1 MMAAH
6 FQMQAEVPRR
16 RILSIVTSALALS
29 SIAIVGGC
37 RVSRPDS
44 DHAKSQILYT
54 AVASDPRTFNPILI
68 TDSSSGQLTGDLFES
83 LLRVNPVTTLPEAGL
98 AEKWD
103 IAPDSKSI
111 TFRLRHDAKWF
122 DGEPV
127 TAHDVLF
134 TLDVI
139 YDPKVPNSIRPAIT
153 IDHQR
158 IAAEAPDDYTVV
170 MHLPKPFAPLLYS
183 LGIQVIPAHIL
194 EPVWKAGNF
203 NHTWGIDTPPEKLI
217 GNGAYKMTHYSQ
229 SQLVRYD
236 RNENYWMKDEHG
248 GQLPR
253 LHGQT
258 VTIVPDQNTAYLRYL
273 SGQID
278 VYSPRAE
285 EVFPLEKKRDDKELG
300 IAVQEIGIDTG
311 TLFFSFN
318 RNPRRFVKAGVTNPK
333 LDWFTD
339 LKFLQAMAHMVDKK
353 SMIDLVFHQLAVP
366 AVADISP
373 ENKIFANPNLK
384 DYDYDPKLAADML
397 EAAGYHLVKPG
408 VRNDPKGNRLEFDLT
423 TNTGNAERNEMC
435 TIFKQDLEGL
445 GIKVN
450 YRPLEFTTLVD
461 KLDSSFD
468 WDCILMGFTGGIEPN
483 DGANF
488 YRSSGNLHIWNPNQ
502 PKPATPWEAEID
514 TLLDQGASEMD
525 PTKRAPYY
533 WRIQE
538 ILHDQLPIIETVRAQ
553 RYASW
558 KNSLQNYQPKVWGLY
573 KPEWMEFKAD

>member
-1 MMAAH
+1 MKAEGRRNRIRSAIICAA
-6 FQMQAEVPRR
+6 
-16 RILSIVTSALALS
+16 ALS
-29 SIAIVGGC
+29 SLAIFPGC
-37 RVSRPDS
+37 RVNRPAS
-44 DHAKSQILYT
+44 DHATSQILYT
-54 AVASDPRTFNPILI
+54 VVGSDPRTFNPILV
-68 TDSSSGQLTGDLFES
+68 TDATSGRLTGDLFES
-83 LLRVNPVTTLPEAGL
+83 LLRLDPVTTLPEAGL
-98 AEKWD
+98 AEKWE
-103 IAPDSKSI
+103 IAPDSKAI
-111 TFRLRHDAKWF
+111 TFHLRHDVKWF
-122 DGEPV
+122 DGQPF

-139 YDPKVPNSIRPAIT
+139 YDPKVPNSVRPAIT

-158 IAAEAPDDYTVV
+158 IIAEAPDDYTVV

-194 EPVWKAGNF
+194 EAIWKAGDF
-203 NHTWGIDTPPEKLI
+203 NHTWGIDTAPDKI
-217 GNGAYKMTHYSQ
+217 VGDGAYQLTRYAQ
-229 SQLVRYD
+229 SQAANYD
-236 RNENYWMKDEHG
+236 RNNAYWMKDEHG

-258 VTIVPDQNTAYLRYL
+258 ITIVQDQNAEYLRYL

-278 VYSPRAE
+278 IYDPRAE
-285 EVFPLEKKRDDKELG
+285 EVSSLQDKLNNHQLD
-300 IAVQEIGIDTG
+300 IQVQQVGIDTG

-318 RNPRRFVKAGVTNPK
+318 RNSRHYIKDGVANPK

-339 LKFLQAMAHMVDKK
+339 LKFLQAMAHMIDKK
-353 SMIDLVFHQLAVP
+353 SMIDLVFHGLAVP

-384 DYDYDPKLAADML
+384 DYEYDPKLAADML

-408 VRNDPKGNRLEFDLT
+408 LRTDPKGNRLEFDLT
-423 TNTGNAERNEMC
+423 TNSGNPERNEMC
-435 TIFKQDLEGL
+435 TIFKQDLESL

-468 WDCILMGFTGGIEPN
+468 WDCILMGFTGGVEPN

-514 TLLDQGASEMD
+514 TLLDEGASEMD
-525 PTKRAPYY
+525 ITKRPQYY
-533 WRIQE
+533 WRIQQ
-538 ILHDQLPIIETVRAQ
+538 ILHDQLPILETVRQ
-553 RYASW
+553 TRYASW
-558 KNSLQNYQPKVWGLY
+558 KNSLENYQPKVWGAY

>member
-1 MMAAH
+1 MPAR
-6 FQMQAEVPRR
+6 FQMTADRR
-16 RILSIVTSALALS
+16 RRPIAAAATCA
-29 SIAIVGGC
+29 IAIASLAIFPGC
-37 RVSRPDS
+37 RVNRPAN
-44 DHAKSQILYT
+44 DHAKNQILYT

-68 TDSSSGQLTGDLFES
+68 TDATSSALTGDLFES
-83 LLRVNPVTTLPEAGL
+83 LIRLNPVTTLPEAGL

-103 IAPDSKSI
+103 IAPDSKAI
-111 TFRLRHDAKWF
+111 TFHLRHDVKWF
-122 DGEPV
+122 DGQPV

-158 IAAEAPDDYTVV
+158 IIADAPDDYTVV

-183 LGIQVIPAHIL
+183 IGIPVMPAHIL
-194 EPVWKAGNF
+194 ESVWKAGNF
-203 NHTWGIDTPPEKLI
+203 NHTWGIDTPPDKLV
-217 GNGAYKMTHYSQ
+217 GNGPYRMTHYAQ

-236 RNENYWMKDEHG
+236 RNNDYFMKDEHG

-258 VTIVPDQNTAYLRYL
+258 VTIVQDQNAAYLRYL

-278 VYSPRAE
+278 VYGPRTE
-285 EVFPLEKKRDDKELG
+285 EVSPLQDKVKNKELD
-300 IAVQEIGIDTG
+300 ITVQQIGIDTG
-311 TLFFSFN
+311 SLFFTFN
-318 RNPRRFVKAGVTNPK
+318 RNPRHYLKGGVTNPK
-333 LDWFTD
+333 LNWFTD
-339 LKFLQAMAHMVDKK
+339 LKFLQAMAHMIDKK
-353 SMIDLVFHQLAVP
+353 SMTDLVFHQLAVP

-373 ENKIFANPNLK
+373 ENKIFHNPNLK

-397 EAAGYHLVKPG
+397 EAAGYHLAKPG
-408 VRNDPKGNRLEFDLT
+408 VRTDPNGSRLEFDLT
-423 TNTGNAERNEMC
+423 TNTGTPERNEMC
-435 TIFKQDLEGL
+435 TIFKQDVESL

-450 YRPLEFTTLVD
+450 YRPLEFTTLAD

-468 WDCILMGFTGGIEPN
+468 WDCVLIGFTGGVEPN

-488 YRSSGNLHIWNPNQ
+488 YRSSGNLHLWNPSQ

-525 PTKRAPYY
+525 PNKRAPYY
-533 WRIQE
+533 WRIQQ
-538 ILHDQLPIIETVRAQ
+538 ILHDNLPIIETVRQQ

-558 KNSLQNYQPKVWGLY
+558 KNPLENYQPKVWGLY
-573 KPEWMEFKAD
+573 KPEWMQFKAD

>member
-1 MMAAH
+1 MK
-6 FQMQAEVPRR
+6 AESLRN
-16 RILSIVTSALALS
+16 RILPALTCAIALSALAIS
-29 SIAIVGGC
+29 TGC
-37 RVSRPDS
+37 HVSRS
-44 DHAKSQILYT
+44 GADHEKNQILYSAT
-54 AVASDPRTFNPILI
+54 ASDPRTFNPILI
-68 TDSSSGQLTGDLFES
+68 TDATSGELTGDLFES
-83 LLRVNPVTTLPEAGL
+83 LIRVNPVTTLPEPGL

-103 IAPDSKSI
+103 IAPDSKAI
-111 TFRLRHDAKWF
+111 TFHLRHDVKWF
-122 DGEPV
+122 DGQPV

-158 IAAEAPDDYTVV
+158 IIAEAPDDYTVV

-183 LGIQVIPAHIL
+183 IGIPVMPAHIL
-194 EPVWKAGNF
+194 EPVWKAGNY
-203 NHTWGIDTPPEKLI
+203 NHTWGIDTDPSKLV
-217 GNGAYKMTHYSQ
+217 GDGPYHMTRYAQ
-229 SQLVRYD
+229 SQVVNYD
-236 RNENYWMKDEHG
+236 RNNDYWMKDEHG

-253 LHGQT
+253 LHGQA
-258 VTIVPDQNTAYLRYL
+258 VTIVQDQNAAYLRYL

-278 VYSPRAE
+278 VYGPRTE
-285 EVFPLEKKRDDKELG
+285 EVSALQDKVKNHELD
-300 IAVQEIGIDTG
+300 ITVQQIGIDTG
-311 TLFFSFN
+311 SLFFTFN
-318 RNPRRFVKAGVTNPK
+318 RNPRHFVKNGVTSPK
-333 LDWFTD
+333 LNWFTD
-339 LKFLQAMAHMVDKK
+339 LKFLQAMAHMIDKK

-366 AVADISP
+366 AVADVSP
-373 ENKIFANPNLK
+373 ENKIFHNPNLK

-408 VRNDPKGNRLEFDLT
+408 LRTDPKGNPLEFDLT
-423 TNTGNAERNEMC
+423 TNTGTPERNEMC
-435 TIFKQDLEGL
+435 TIFKQDVESL

-468 WDCILMGFTGGIEPN
+468 WDCVLIGFTGGIEPN
-483 DGANF
+483 DGQNF

-514 TLLDQGASEMD
+514 TLLDQGAAEMD
-525 PTKRAPYY
+525 PNKRAPYY
-533 WRIQE
+533 WRIQQ
-538 ILHDQLPIIETVRAQ
+538 ILHDQLAILETVRQQ

-573 KPEWMEFKAD
+573 KPEWREFKAD

>member
-1 MMAAH
+1 MTARS
-6 FQMQAEVPRR
+6 QMKADSMRKR
-16 RILSIVTSALALS
+16 FLTSITCALALS
-29 SIAIVGGC
+29 SVAISMGC
-37 RVSRPDS
+37 RVNRASN
-44 DHAKSQILYT
+44 DHAKNQILYT
-54 AVASDPRTFNPILI
+54 AMASDPRTFNPILI
-68 TDSSSGQLTGDLFES
+68 TDATSSALTSDLFES
-83 LLRVNPVTTLPEAGL
+83 LIRLNPVTTLPEAGL

-103 IAPDSKSI
+103 IAPDSKAI
-111 TFRLRHDAKWF
+111 TFHLRHDVKWF
-122 DGEPV
+122 DGQPL

-183 LGIQVIPAHIL
+183 IGIPVMPAHIL
-194 EPVWKAGNF
+194 EPVWKAGNY
-203 NHTWGIDTPPEKLI
+203 NHTWGIDTSPDKLI
-217 GNGAYKMTHYSQ
+217 GDGPYRMTHYAQ
-229 SQLVRYD
+229 SQVVNYD
-236 RNENYWMKDEHG
+236 RNDNYWMTDEHG

-253 LHGQT
+253 LHGQN
-258 VTIVPDQNTAYLRYL
+258 VTIVQDQNAEYLRYL

-278 VYSPRAE
+278 IYSPRAE
-285 EVFPLEKKRDDKELG
+285 EVFPLEDKVSKHELDVTVKK
-300 IAVQEIGIDTG
+300 IGIDTG
-311 TLFFSFN
+311 SLFFSFN
-318 RNPRRFVKAGVTNPK
+318 RNPRHYVKNGATNPK
-333 LDWFTD
+333 LNWFTD

-353 SMIDLVFHQLAVP
+353 SMIDLVFHQLAEP
-366 AVADISP
+366 AVSDISP
-373 ENKIFANPNLK
+373 ENKIFSNPNLK
-384 DYDYDPKLAADML
+384 DYDYDPKEAADML
-397 EAAGYHLVKPG
+397 EAAGYHLVRPG
-408 VRNDPKGNRLEFDLT
+408 VRTDPKGNRLEFDLT
-423 TNTGNAERNEMC
+423 TNSGNHERDQMC
-435 TIFKQDLEGL
+435 TIFKQDIESL

-468 WDCILMGFTGGIEPN
+468 WDCILMGFTGGVEPN

-488 YRSSGNLHIWNPNQ
+488 YRSSGNLHIWDPNE

-525 PTKRAPYY
+525 PNKRAPYY
-533 WRIQE
+533 WKIQQ
-538 ILHDQLPIIETVRAQ
+538 ILHDELPIIETVRSQ

-558 KNSLQNYQPKVWGLY
+558 KNSLEDYQPKVWGTY

>member
-1 MMAAH
+1 MAAR
-6 FQMQAEVPRR
+6 FQMQAESRR
-16 RILSIVTSALALS
+16 NRIFQVLTSAIALSALAIL
-29 SIAIVGGC
+29 AGC
-37 RVSRPDS
+37 RVNRTGI
-44 DHAKSQILYT
+44 DHEKSQILYT
-54 AVASDPRTFNPILI
+54 VIGSDPRTFNPILI
-68 TDSSSGQLTGDLFES
+68 TDASSGTLTGDLFES
-83 LLRVNPVTTLPEAGL
+83 LIRLNPVTTLPEPGL

-111 TFRLRHDAKWF
+111 TFHLRHDVRWF
-122 DGEPV
+122 DGRPV

-170 MHLPKPFAPLLYS
+170 MHLPRPFAPLLYS
-183 LGIQVIPAHIL
+183 IGIPVMPAHIL
-194 EPVWKAGNF
+194 EPAWKAGNY
-203 NHTWGIDTPPEKLI
+203 NHTWGIDTPPDQLV
-217 GNGAYKMTHYSQ
+217 GNGPYHMAHYTQ
-229 SQLVRYD
+229 GQVVRYD
-236 RNENYWMKDEHG
+236 RNNDYWMKDEHG

-258 VTIVPDQNTAYLRYL
+258 VTIVPDQNAEYLRYL

-278 VYSPRAE
+278 TYGPRAE
-285 EVFPLEKKRDDKELG
+285 EVSALEDKAKNHELD
-300 IAVQEIGIDTG
+300 ITVQKIGVDTG
-311 TLFFSFN
+311 SLFFSFN
-318 RNPRRFVKAGVTNPK
+318 RNPRHYVKGGATNPK
-333 LDWFTD
+333 LEWFTD
-339 LKFLQAMAHMVDKK
+339 LKFLQAMAHMIDKQ
-353 SMIDLVFHQLAVP
+353 SMIDLVFHSLAEP

-397 EAAGYHLVKPG
+397 EAAGYHLAKPG
-408 VRNDPKGNRLEFDLT
+408 VRTDPKGNRLEFDLT
-423 TNTGNAERNEMC
+423 TNTGSPERNEMC
-435 TIFKQDLEGL
+435 TIFKQDLESL

-468 WDCILMGFTGGIEPN
+468 WDCVLIGFTGGVEPN

-488 YRSSGNLHIWNPNQ
+488 YRSSGNLHIWDPNQ
-502 PKPATPWEAEID
+502 PKPVTPWEAEID

-525 PTKRAPYY
+525 PNKRAPYY
-533 WRIQE
+533 WKIQQ
-538 ILHDQLPIIETVRAQ
+538 ILHDQLPILETVRQQ

>member
-1 MMAAH
+1 MK
-6 FQMQAEVPRR
+6 AESRR
-16 RILSIVTSALALS
+16 RGILPILICAIALS
-29 SIAIVGGC
+29 SIAFVSGC
-37 RVSRPDS
+37 VHRPGNNHEKD
-44 DHAKSQILYT
+44 QILYT
-54 AVASDPRTFNPILI
+54 VIGSDPRTFNPILI
-68 TDSSSGQLTGDLFES
+68 TDASSSAITNDLFES
-83 LLRVNPVTTLPEAGL
+83 LLRLNPVTTLPEAGL
-98 AEKWD
+98 AETWD

-111 TFRLRHDAKWF
+111 TFHLRHDVKWF
-122 DGEPV
+122 DGQPF

-183 LGIQVIPAHIL
+183 IGIPVMPAHIL
-194 EPVWKAGNF
+194 EPVWKEGNY
-203 NHTWGIDTPPEKLI
+203 NHIWGIDTAPDKLV
-217 GNGAYKMTHYSQ
+217 GNGQYHMTHYTQ
-229 SQLVRYD
+229 GQVVQYQ
-236 RNENYWMKDEHG
+236 RNEDYWMKDEHG

-258 VTIVPDQNTAYLRYL
+258 ITIVPDQNAEYLRFL

-278 VYSPRAE
+278 TYSPRME
-285 EVFPLEKKRDDKELG
+285 EVFPLQQKVKNHELD
-300 IAVQEIGIDTG
+300 ITVQKIGVDTG
-311 TLFFSFN
+311 SLFFSFN
-318 RNPRRFVKAGVTNPK
+318 RNPRHFIKDGVTNPK
-333 LDWFTD
+333 MNWFTD

-353 SMIDLVFHQLAVP
+353 SMIELVFHGLGEA

-373 ENKIFANPNLK
+373 ENKIFHNPNLK
-384 DYDYDPKLAADML
+384 DYDYDPKLAADLL
-397 EAAGYHLVKPG
+397 EGAGYHLVNG
-408 VRNDPKGNRLEFDLT
+408 VRTDPKGNRLEFDLT
-423 TNTGNAERNEMC
+423 TNTGSPERNEMC
-435 TIFKQDLEGL
+435 TIFKQDLERL

-468 WDCILMGFTGGIEPN
+468 WDCILIGFTGGVEPN

-502 PKPATPWEAEID
+502 PTPATPWEAEID

-525 PTKRAPYY
+525 ITKRPQYY
-533 WRIQE
+533 WKIQQ
-538 ILHDQLPIIETVRAQ
+538 ILHDQLPIIETVRGQ
-553 RYASW
+553 RYAAW
-558 KNSLQNYQPKVWGLY
+558 KNSLINYQPKVWGTY

>member
-1 MMAAH
+1 MSTQ
-6 FQMQAEVPRR
+6 FQMKADSRRR
-16 RILSIVTSALALS
+16 RILSILTCAIALS
-29 SIAIVGGC
+29 SIAIVAGC
-37 RVSRPDS
+37 RVNRPGSNREKD
-44 DHAKSQILYT
+44 QILYT
-54 AVASDPRTFNPILI
+54 VIGSDPRTFNPILI
-68 TDSSSGQLTGDLFES
+68 TDASSSAITNDLFES
-83 LLRVNPVTTLPEAGL
+83 LLRLNPVTTLPEAGL

-111 TFRLRHDAKWF
+111 TFHLRHDVKWF
-122 DGEPV
+122 DGQPF

-158 IAAEAPDDYTVV
+158 IAAEAPDDYTVI

-183 LGIQVIPAHIL
+183 IGIPVMPAHIL
-194 EPVWKAGNF
+194 EPVWKAGNY
-203 NHTWGIDTPPEKLI
+203 NHIWGIDTAPDKLV
-217 GNGAYKMTHYSQ
+217 GNGQYHMTHYTQ
-229 SQLVRYD
+229 GQVVQYE
-236 RNENYWMKDEHG
+236 RNNDYWMKDENG

-258 VTIVPDQNTAYLRYL
+258 ITIVPDQNAEYLRFL

-278 VYSPRAE
+278 TYSPREE
-285 EVFPLEKKRDDKELG
+285 EVFPLEQKVKNHELD
-300 IAVQEIGIDTG
+300 ITVQKIGVDTG
-311 TLFFSFN
+311 SLFFSFN
-318 RNPRRFVKAGVTNPK
+318 RNPRHFIKDGVTNPK
-333 LDWFTD
+333 MNWFTD

-353 SMIDLVFHQLAVP
+353 SMIELVFHGLGEA

-373 ENKIFANPNLK
+373 ENKIFHNPNLK
-384 DYDYDPKLAADML
+384 DYDYDPKLAADLL
-397 EAAGYHLVKPG
+397 EGAGYHLVNG
-408 VRNDPKGNRLEFDLT
+408 VRTDPKGNRLEFNLT
-423 TNTGNAERNEMC
+423 TNTGSPERNEMC
-435 TIFKQDLEGL
+435 TIFKQDLERL

-468 WDCILMGFTGGIEPN
+468 WDCVLIGFTGGVEPN

-502 PKPATPWEAEID
+502 PAPATPWEAEID
-514 TLLDQGASEMD
+514 TMLDQGASEMD
-525 PTKRAPYY
+525 ITKRPQYY
-533 WRIQE
+533 WKIQQ
-538 ILHDQLPIIETVRAQ
+538 ILHDQLPIIETVRGQ
-553 RYASW
+553 RYAAW
-558 KNSLQNYQPKVWGLY
+558 KNSLINYQPKVWGTY

>member
-1 MMAAH
+1 MMTAR
-6 FQMQAEVPRR
+6 FQMQAEVPRQ
-16 RILSIVTSALALS
+16 RILSIVTCAIALS
-29 SIAIVGGC
+29 AIAIVGGC
-37 RVSRPDS
+37 RVSGPDS

-54 AVASDPRTFNPILI
+54 YAGSDPRTFNPILI

-83 LLRVNPVTTLPEAGL
+83 LLRINPVTTLPEAGL

-111 TFRLRHDAKWF
+111 TFHLRNDAKWF
-122 DGEPV
+122 DGQPV

-158 IAAEAPDDYTVV
+158 IAADAPDDYTVV

-203 NHTWGIDTPPEKLI
+203 NHTWGIDTPPDKLI

-278 VYSPRAE
+278 TYGPRAE
-285 EVFPLEKKRDDKELG
+285 EVFPLEKKRDDKELD

-318 RNPRRFVKAGVTNPK
+318 RNPRHFVKAGVTNPK

-423 TNTGNAERNEMC
+423 TNTGNPERNEMC

-533 WRIQE
+533 WRIQQ
-538 ILHDQLPIIETVRAQ
+538 ILHDQLPILETVRAQ

-558 KNSLQNYQPKVWGLY
+558 KNSLLNYQPKVWGLY
-573 KPEWMEFKAD
+573 KQEWMEFKAD

>member
-1 MMAAH
+1 MKADRG
-6 FQMQAEVPRR
+6 RR
-16 RILSIVTSALALS
+16 RLLPAITCAIALS
-29 SIAIVGGC
+29 SLAIFPGC
-37 RVSRPDS
+37 RVNRPAN
-44 DHAKSQILYT
+44 DHGLNQILYT

-68 TDSSSGQLTGDLFES
+68 TDATSGTLTGDLFES
-83 LLRVNPVTTLPEAGL
+83 LIRVNPVTTLPEAGL

-103 IAPDSKSI
+103 IAPDGKAI
-111 TFRLRHDAKWF
+111 TFHLRRDVKWF
-122 DGEPV
+122 DGRPV

-153 IDHQR
+153 IDRQR

-170 MHLPKPFAPLLYS
+170 MRLPKPFAPLLYS
-183 LGIQVIPAHIL
+183 IGIPVIPAHIL
-194 EPVWKAGNF
+194 EPVWRSGNF
-203 NHTWGIDTPPEKLI
+203 NHAWGIDTSPDKLV
-217 GNGAYKMTHYSQ
+217 GNGPYHMTHYTQ

-236 RNENYWMKDEHG
+236 RNNDYWMKDEHG

-258 VTIVPDQNTAYLRYL
+258 VTIVQDQNAAYLRYL

-278 VYSPRAE
+278 IYGPRTE
-285 EVFPLEKKRDDKELG
+285 EVSPLLEKEKNHELD
-300 IAVQEIGIDTG
+300 ITVQQIGIDTG
-311 TLFFSFN
+311 SLFFTFN
-318 RNPRRFVKAGVTNPK
+318 RNPRHYVKSGLTNPK

-339 LKFLQAMAHMVDKK
+339 LKFLQAMAHMIDKK

-373 ENKIFANPNLK
+373 ENKIFHNPNLK
-384 DYDYDPKLAADML
+384 DYDYDPKLAAGML

-408 VRNDPKGNRLEFDLT
+408 LRTDPKGNRLEFDLT
-423 TNTGNAERNEMC
+423 TNTGTPERNEMC
-435 TIFKQDLEGL
+435 TIFKQDVESL

-468 WDCILMGFTGGIEPN
+468 WDCVLIGFTGGIEPN

-488 YRSSGNLHIWNPNQ
+488 YRSSGNLHLWNPNQ

-525 PTKRAPYY
+525 PNKRAPYY
-533 WRIQE
+533 WRIQQ
-538 ILHDQLPIIETVRAQ
+538 ILHDQLPIIETVRQQ
-553 RYASW
+553 RYSSW
-558 KNSLQNYQPKVWGLY
+558 KNSLENYQPKVWGLY
-573 KPEWMEFKAD
+573 KPEWMQFKAD

>member
-1 MMAAH
+1 MPGRL
-6 FQMQAEVPRR
+6 QMKAESRR
-16 RILSIVTSALALS
+16 MRILPAIACAIALS
-29 SIAIVGGC
+29 WLAIFTGC
-37 RVSRPDS
+37 RVNRPAS
-44 DHAKSQILYT
+44 DHATSQILYT

-68 TDSSSGQLTGDLFES
+68 TDATSSTLTSDLFES
-83 LLRVNPVTTLPEAGL
+83 LIRVNPVTTLPEAGL

-103 IAPDSKSI
+103 IAPDSKTI
-111 TFRLRHDAKWF
+111 TFHLRHDVKWF
-122 DGEPV
+122 DGQPV
-127 TAHDVLF
+127 NAHDVLF

-158 IAAEAPDDYTVV
+158 IIAEAPDDYTVV

-183 LGIQVIPAHIL
+183 IGIPVMPAHIL

-203 NHTWGIDTPPEKLI
+203 NHTWGIDTPPDKLV
-217 GNGAYKMTHYSQ
+217 GNGPYHMTHYTQ
-229 SQLVRYD
+229 GQLVRYD
-236 RNENYWMKDEHG
+236 RNNDYWMKDEHG

-258 VTIVPDQNTAYLRYL
+258 VTIVQDQNAAYLRYL

-278 VYSPRAE
+278 IYGPRTE
-285 EVFPLEKKRDDKELG
+285 EVSPLQDKVKNHELDVT
-300 IAVQEIGIDTG
+300 VQQIGIDTG
-311 TLFFSFN
+311 SLFFTFN
-318 RNPRRFVKAGVTNPK
+318 RNPRHYVKNGVTNPK

-339 LKFLQAMAHMVDKK
+339 LKFLQAMAHTIDKK
-353 SMIDLVFHQLAVP
+353 SMIDLIFHQLAVP

-373 ENKIFANPNLK
+373 ENKIFHNPNLK

-408 VRNDPKGNRLEFDLT
+408 VRTDPKGNRLEFDLT
-423 TNTGNAERNEMC
+423 TNTGTPERNEMC
-435 TIFKQDLEGL
+435 TIFKQDVESL

-468 WDCILMGFTGGIEPN
+468 WDCVLIGFTGGIEPN
-483 DGANF
+483 EGANF
-488 YRSSGNLHIWNPNQ
+488 YRSSGNLHLWNPNQ
-502 PKPATPWEAEID
+502 PTPATPWEAEID

-533 WRIQE
+533 WKIQQ
-538 ILHDQLPIIETVRAQ
+538 ILHEQLPILETVRQQ
-553 RYASW
+553 RYSSW
-558 KNSLQNYQPKVWGLY
+558 KNSLENYQPKVWGTY
-573 KPEWMEFKAD
+573 KPEWMQFKAD

>member
-1 MMAAH
+1 
-6 FQMQAEVPRR
+6 MQAEGPRVR
-16 RILSIVTSALALS
+16 NPTAVTCAIVLS
-29 SIAIVGGC
+29 SLAIFPGC
-37 RVSRPDS
+37 RVNRPGA
-44 DHAKSQILYT
+44 DHEKNQILYS

-68 TDSSSGQLTGDLFES
+68 TDSTSSALTGDLFDS
-83 LLRVNPVTTLPEAGL
+83 LIRMNPVTTLPEAGL
-98 AEKWD
+98 AEKWE
-103 IAPDSKSI
+103 IAPDSKAI
-111 TFRLRHDAKWF
+111 TFHLRRDAKWF
-122 DGEPV
+122 DGQPV
-127 TAHDVLF
+127 TARDVLF

-203 NHTWGIDTPPEKLI
+203 NHTWGIDTSPDKI
-217 GNGAYKMTHYSQ
+217 VGDGAYKMARYAQ
-229 SQLVRYD
+229 SQAANYQ
-236 RNENYWMKDEHG
+236 RNDDYWMKDEHG

-258 VTIVPDQNTAYLRYL
+258 VTIVQDQNAAYLRYL

-278 VYSPRAE
+278 VYGPRTE
-285 EVFPLEKKRDDKELG
+285 EVSPLQDKVKNHELD
-300 IAVQEIGIDTG
+300 ITVQQIGIDTG
-311 TLFFSFN
+311 SLFFSFN
-318 RNPRRFVKAGVTNPK
+318 RNPRHFIKNGVTNPK

-339 LKFLQAMAHMVDKK
+339 LKFLQAMAHMIDKK

-373 ENKIFANPNLK
+373 ENKIFHNPNLK

-408 VRNDPKGNRLEFDLT
+408 VRTDPKGNRLEFDLT
-423 TNTGNAERNEMC
+423 TNTGTPERNEMC
-435 TIFKQDLEGL
+435 TIFKQDVESL

-468 WDCILMGFTGGIEPN
+468 WDCVLIGFTGGIEPN
-483 DGANF
+483 DGQNF

-525 PTKRAPYY
+525 ISKRAPYY
-533 WRIQE
+533 WKIQQ
-538 ILHDQLPIIETVRAQ
+538 ILHDQLPILETVRSQ

-558 KNSLQNYQPKVWGLY
+558 KSSLENYQPKVWGLY
-573 KPEWMEFKAD
+573 KSEWMQFKAD

>member
-1 MMAAH
+1 MKV
-6 FQMQAEVPRR
+6 ESRR
-16 RILSIVTSALALS
+16 NSILSVITCAIALS
-29 SIAIVGGC
+29 SLAIFAGC
-37 RVSRPDS
+37 RVNRPGN
-44 DHAKSQILYT
+44 DHEKNQILYT
-54 AVASDPRTFNPILI
+54 VIGSDPRTFNPILI
-68 TDSSSGQLTGDLFES
+68 TDASSSALTSDLFES
-83 LLRVNPVTTLPEAGL
+83 LLRLNPVTTLPEAGL

-103 IAPDSKSI
+103 IAPDGKSI
-111 TFRLRHDAKWF
+111 TFHLRHDVKWF
-122 DGEPV
+122 DGQPF

-183 LGIQVIPAHIL
+183 IGIPVMPAHLL
-194 EPVWKAGNF
+194 EPVRKAGNY
-203 NHTWGIDTPPEKLI
+203 NHTWGIDTPPDQLV
-217 GNGAYKMTHYSQ
+217 GNGPYHMTHYTQ
-229 SQLVRYD
+229 GQVVRYD

-258 VTIVPDQNTAYLRYL
+258 VTIVPDQNAEYLRYL

-278 VYSPRAE
+278 IYNPRAE
-285 EVFPLEKKRDDKELG
+285 EVFPLEQKVKNHELD
-300 IAVQEIGIDTG
+300 ITVQKIGVDTG
-311 TLFFSFN
+311 SLFFSFN
-318 RNPRRFVKAGVTNPK
+318 RNPRHFTKGGVANPK
-333 LDWFTD
+333 LNWFTD

-353 SMIDLVFHQLAVP
+353 SMIDLVFHGLGEP

-373 ENKIFANPNLK
+373 ENKIFHNPNLK

-397 EAAGYHLVKPG
+397 ESAGYHLAKPG
-408 VRNDPKGNRLEFDLT
+408 VRTDPKGNRLEFDLT
-423 TNTGNAERNEMC
+423 TNTGNPERNEMC
-435 TIFKQDLEGL
+435 TIFKQDLERL

-468 WDCILMGFTGGIEPN
+468 WDCILMGFTGGVEPN

-502 PKPATPWEAEID
+502 PAPATPWEAEID

-525 PTKRAPYY
+525 PNKRAPYY
-533 WRIQE
+533 WKIQE
-538 ILHDQLPIIETVRAQ
+538 ILHDQLPIIETVRGQ

-558 KNSLQNYQPKVWGLY
+558 KNSLKNYQPKVWGTY
-573 KPEWMEFKAD
+573 HPEWMEFKAD